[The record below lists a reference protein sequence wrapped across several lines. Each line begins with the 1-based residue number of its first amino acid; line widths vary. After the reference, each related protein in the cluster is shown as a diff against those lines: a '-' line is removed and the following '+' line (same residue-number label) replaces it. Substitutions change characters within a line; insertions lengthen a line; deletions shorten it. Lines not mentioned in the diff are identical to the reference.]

1 MEEGLS
7 INKKYSM
14 YSPLTLAY
22 LGDSVFDLK
31 IKDYLVSHHN
41 MQVEK
46 FHQRVS
52 KIVCARNQA
61 AFMDNNMDFFTE
73 EEIEIYNR
81 GRNASVHTK
90 AKNASMAEY
99 KKATGFE
106 AVVGYLHLCGME
118 DRLSA
123 LIEKILSVAGELVEE
138 E

>member
-1 MEEGLS
+1 MEESLS
-7 INKKYSM
+7 VKKKYSM

-31 IKDYLVSHHN
+31 IKEYLVSRHN
-41 MQVEK
+41 MQAEK
-46 FHQRVS
+46 FHRRVS
-52 KIVCARNQA
+52 NIVCARNQS

-73 EEIEIYNR
+73 EEIEVYNR

-106 AVVGYLHLCGME
+106 AIIGYLHLCGME
-118 DRLSA
+118 ERLGC
-123 LIEKILSVAGELVEE
+123 LIEKVLSEAGELIEE

>member
-1 MEEGLS
+1 MEESLNV
-7 INKKYSM
+7 NKKYSM

-46 FHQRVS
+46 FHHRVS
-52 KIVCARNQA
+52 SIVCARNQA
-61 AFMDNNMDFFTE
+61 SFMDNNMDFFTE

-106 AVVGYLHLCGME
+106 AVIGYLHLCGRE
-118 DRLSA
+118 ERLSV
-123 LIEKILSVAGELVEE
+123 LIEKILSEAGELIEE
-138 E
+138 G